1 MLNNPSSQY
10 DDLFKKFGLKFN
22 IDWKLLKAQVRQ
34 ESNFNPN
41 AANKRSGAKGLAQF
55 MDRTWQEWC
64 DLTPG
69 IQPPSQNYNP
79 FNPTDSISAQAAYM
93 NFLIGYVG
101 KKLNDKTDII
111 SWALAAYNWGIGNI
125 TRLLEQS
132 GSDYQKAEPRLPS
145 ETSSYVKN
153 IIKYFGEYNAE

>member
-1 MLNNPSSQY
+1 MNNNSSSPY
-10 DDLFKKFGLKFN
+10 DDLFQKFGLKFN

-34 ESNFNPN
+34 ESNFNPD
-41 AANKRSGAKGLAQF
+41 AQNKRSGAKGLAQF

-79 FNPTDSISAQAAYM
+79 FNPSDSISAQAAYM
-93 NFLIGYVG
+93 NFLIGYIG
-101 KKLNDKTDII
+101 KKLNNKTDII
-111 SWALAAYNWGIGNI
+111 PWALAAYNWGIGNVI
-125 TRLLEQS
+125 KLIDKT
-132 GSDYQKAEPRLPS
+132 GPGYQLAEPHLPP
-145 ETSSYVKN
+145 ETSAYVRN